1 MKNIY
6 REIKWKNQ
14 ERGHWRPF
22 RILYKPEAEFKV
34 KWFRVLVDRIRIAT
48 LDEKEKPYEKELAKE
63 HAEELKGISKRNYGV
78 LKELV
83 GWMDEEYAGK
93 RLAKR
98 LRRTEI
104 ALVTYPEWE
113 VDLFMSNMIAAY
125 RIGTNVLQV
134 QHVFDKEFGSEAFAR
149 ERIAHELHHY
159 AAYLEGGMQFRW
171 RDDEGNAVFRK
182 HGRHP
187 FEGVRIDWFQEALTN
202 MLAHTLL
209 EAKGVAM
216 THRGYDLELL
226 IALIVREITGEKELR
241 GAYFSGDFTQIR
253 RIMNEKLGEGSF
265 ERIIGRPDENG
276 ERMGARELIE
286 KAEGAGINLGRLY
299 SSRIVMHFAGQN
311 RGWYA
316 WLTERVEGGAGKAA
330 AE

>member
-34 KWFRVLVDRIRIAT
+34 KWFGVLVDRIRIAA
-48 LDEKEKPYEKELAKE
+48 LDKKEKPYEKELAKE
-63 HAEELKGISKRNYGV
+63 HAEELKGISKRNYGL

-93 RLAKR
+93 RLATR
-98 LRRTEI
+98 LNRTDI
-104 ALVTYPEWE
+104 ALVTYPDWE

-134 QHVFDKEFGSEAFAR
+134 QHVFDDEFGSVAFGR

-159 AAYLEGGMQFRW
+159 AAYLEGGMRFRW
-171 RDDEGNAVFRK
+171 RDEEGKAVFRK

-187 FEGVRIDWFQEALTN
+187 FEGVRIDWFQEALTD
-202 MLAHTLL
+202 MLAQTLL
-209 EAKGVAM
+209 ESKGVAM
-216 THRGYDLELL
+216 THKGYGAEML
-226 IALIVREITGEKELR
+226 IALLVREIAGEKELR
-241 GAYFSGDFTQIR
+241 RAYFSGDFTQVR
-253 RIMNEKLGEGSF
+253 KIMNERLGAGSF
-265 ERIIGRPDENG
+265 EKMVWEPGEYGSRAIAEEMIGRMDS
-276 ERMGARELIE
+276 
-286 KAEGAGINLGRLY
+286 AGISIARLR
-299 SSRIVMHFAGQN
+299 SSAVMENIIRQN
-311 RGWYA
+311 RGPYPG
-316 WLTERVEGGAGKAA
+316 LMEMIEGRMV
-330 AE
+330 